1 MPYDGGMGHEQAS
14 RGQCARTLG
23 REARHAASARGVARA
38 ALAPGME
45 LTVHTRNSTY
55 HIRPT
60 RPGAYRV
67 VGGWFDRVPG
77 AGDEVEIIGC
87 TWGGHAVCTELL
99 AAPGLFLEFGN
110 SVRTT
115 RIRGVVLHPV
125 LRGAETN

>member
-1 MPYDGGMGHEQAS
+1 MEYPAS
-14 RGQCARTLG
+14 SPGLRARTLG
-23 REARHAASARGVARA
+23 REAEYAASARGIART

-67 VGGWFDRVPG
+67 EGGWFDRQPG
-77 AGDEVEIIGC
+77 AGAEVEIVGC

-110 SVRTT
+110 RVRTT
-115 RIRGVVLHPV
+115 RIRGVVLHP
-125 LRGAETN
+125 RPTAAEGN